1 MSYTLKKIFS
11 YFTHFSSLFAG
22 SEVTG
27 IPPLIYIV
35 NALKISIYGYVL
47 SLVAIG
53 VILSA
58 VCLVF
63 NITFRNRK

>member
-1 MSYTLKKIFS
+1 MCTIISESKVCI
-11 YFTHFSSLFAG
+11 SSLFPG

-27 IPPLIYIV
+27 IPPLIYV
-35 NALKISIYGYVL
+35 LNALKISIYGYVL
-47 SLVAIG
+47 SLVLIG

-63 NITFRNRK
+63 NIAFRNRK